1 VNDFPVRFGSYVL
14 LRSLSE
20 GGMGEVFLAMSG
32 LPGLETLCVI
42 KRILQERRGD
52 AEFLRRF
59 RHEADIARRL
69 VHGNIAQTHAVGEI
83 SGEPFIAQEF
93 VDGHDLQ
100 ELLDRAAGEGRPIP
114 VAASVQVACQVA
126 RGLAYAHD
134 FEGLELVHRDVTP
147 GNIRVTYAG
156 EVKLLDFGI
165 ARSELSAGL
174 TVPGQRW
181 GKLAFMSPEQARNR
195 PLDRRSDIYA
205 LGLVLWTMLTGR
217 PVGTTIQGDRE
228 VPPSTDRQ
236 RLLEDLLRHDPPAPS
251 RLSSAVPV
259 ALDEVVARALAKRCE
274 ARFANAADLAAALAP
289 FGSVVPSGEAILTEL
304 MLGSFDARAE
314 RTERAEL
321 VSSAQRALR
330 TRATPVS
337 VAVPAPMAMASATA
351 PPVKRRSRRRASA
364 QAAGRNW
371 RVVFAA
377 VMGALLV
384 VGVLAYDLLRLRQAG
399 DEPEPAAAVIA
410 PAAPSATAASEIV
423 APPVAPVPAVAIPQA
438 GTPSVPPRDSRPAVP
453 TGGAGTH
460 STRPVPEAFPPDK
473 TVLLERAQAAFD
485 AGNLDR
491 AQSEARRAAALGNN
505 QADALL
511 GAIAFKRGD
520 LDEAERLLGKALAR
534 DPGNARIARQLQLV
548 RAKQGP

>member
-1 VNDFPVRFGSYVL
+1 MNDFPVRFGSYVL

-114 VAASVQVACQVA
+114 VAAAVQVACQVA

-217 PVGTTIQGDRE
+217 PVGTTIQGDR
-228 VPPSTDRQ
+228 VVAPSTDRQ
-236 RLLEDLLRHDPPAPS
+236 RLLEDLLKHDPPAPS

-289 FGSVVPSGEAILTEL
+289 FGSVVPSGEAILAEL

-314 RTERAEL
+314 RAERAEL

-337 VAVPAPMAMASATA
+337 VAVPTPAAMASAMV

-384 VGVLAYDLLRLRQAG
+384 VGVLVYDLLRLRQAG
-399 DEPEPAAAVIA
+399 DEPAPAAAVIA
-410 PAAPSATAASEIV
+410 PATPSAIPAPESAVPAPAAS
-423 APPVAPVPAVAIPQA
+423 AAVVPQA
-438 GTPSVPPRDSRPAVP
+438 TMPSVLPRDSRLAVP
-453 TGGAGTH
+453 TGGATTH
-460 STRPVPEAFPPDK
+460 STRPVPEASPPDK
-473 TVLLERAQAAFD
+473 TALLERAQAAFD

-491 AQSEARRAAALGNN
+491 AQSEARRAATLGNN
-505 QADALL
+505 EADALL

-534 DPGNARIARQLQLV
+534 DPGNARITRQLQLV

>member
-1 VNDFPVRFGSYVL
+1 MNDFPVRFGPYVL

-32 LPGLETLCVI
+32 PPGLETLCVI

-114 VAASVQVACQVA
+114 VAAAVQVACQVA

-195 PLDRRSDIYA
+195 ALDRRSDIYA

-217 PVGTTIQGDRE
+217 AVGTTIQGDR
-228 VPPSTDRQ
+228 VVAPSTDRQ
-236 RLLEDLLRHDPPAPS
+236 RLLEDLLKHDPPAPS

-274 ARFANAADLAAALAP
+274 DRFANAADLAAALAP
-289 FGSVVPSGEAILTEL
+289 FGSVVPSGEAILAEL
-304 MLGSFDARAE
+304 LQSSFDARAE

-330 TRATPVS
+330 TRATPAS
-337 VAVPAPMAMASATA
+337 VAVPTPAAMASAAA

-371 RVVFAA
+371 RVVLAA
-377 VMGALLV
+377 VLGALVV
-384 VGVLAYDLLRLRQAG
+384 VGFVAYDFLRLRQAA
-399 DEPEPAAAVIA
+399 DAPEPTAAVVA
-410 PAAPSATAASEIV
+410 PAAPSAIPAPESAT
-423 APPVAPVPAVAIPQA
+423 PPVALVPAVAVPQA
-438 GTPSVPPRDSRPAVP
+438 GTPSAPPRDSRPAVP

-460 STRPVPEAFPPDK
+460 APRPVPEASLADPAA
-473 TVLLERAQAAFD
+473 LLERAQAAFD

-491 AQSEARRAAALGNN
+491 AQSEARRAAALGNHE
-505 QADALL
+505 ADALL

-520 LDEAERLLGKALAR
+520 LDEAERLLSKTLAR